1 MKASG
6 DMQVKIKKVSPDPD
20 VIRFQ
25 VMISM
30 PKGELK
36 KWGVNL
42 DRVNLPVGSPLYIL
56 VSQVKDFIAELKE

>member
-1 MKASG
+1 
-6 DMQVKIKKVSPDPD
+6 
-20 VIRFQ
+20 
-25 VMISM
+25 MISM